1 MKPVSVSTEVAR
13 PIEEVYDFLDVIAN
27 HEPFT
32 NHMLHE
38 WEFSGPPRGVGS
50 KARVRVKAGLRSE
63 VIDIETFD
71 AERPSRIAER
81 NVSAGGRRRATGTY
95 TLEPLADDRTGITF
109 EYAWQRA
116 PLIDR
121 LAAPAVRGYMRRAND
136 RALARLAE
144 QLDERSSH
152 AQRG

>member
-1 MKPVSVSTEVAR
+1 MKPVRVTTEVAH

-32 NHMLHE
+32 NHMLHD

-50 KARVRVKAGLRSE
+50 KARVRVSAGLRSE
-63 VIDIETFD
+63 VVEIETFD
-71 AERPSRIAER
+71 ALRPSRISER
-81 NVSAGGRRRATGTY
+81 NISAGGRRQATGTY
-95 TLEPLADDRTGITF
+95 LLEPLADGRTSITF

-121 LAAPAVRGYMRRAND
+121 LSAPAVRAYMRRGNG
-136 RALARLAE
+136 RALTRLAE
-144 QLDERSSH
+144 QLDEPPQN
-152 AQRG
+152 A